1 MSHEHLYSDY
11 SDVIVVGA
19 GAVDYKLISICHKGD
34 VVVSQDYGVA
44 AMALGKAPI
53 MVQLNHRRCQLCHI
67 SHIWRIRSMKH
78 VSIFHRRTSVFLAE
92 QLKEKAGILISDG
105 KADIIC
111 GKCGAP

>member
-1 MSHEHLYSDY
+1 MY
-11 SDVIVVGA
+11 
-19 GAVDYKLISICHKGD
+19 
-34 VVVSQDYGVA
+34 
-44 AMALGKAPI
+44 
-53 MVQLNHRRCQLCHI
+53 I

-111 GKCGAP
+111 GKCGAL

>member
-1 MSHEHLYSDY
+1 MY
-11 SDVIVVGA
+11 
-19 GAVDYKLISICHKGD
+19 
-34 VVVSQDYGVA
+34 
-44 AMALGKAPI
+44 
-53 MVQLNHRRCQLCHI
+53 I

-111 GKCGAP
+111 GKCGAPKLSLCLHTPAYRNHLQRAGPDTPALSGGKIVKEHRTFHK

>member
-1 MSHEHLYSDY
+1 MY
-11 SDVIVVGA
+11 
-19 GAVDYKLISICHKGD
+19 
-34 VVVSQDYGVA
+34 
-44 AMALGKAPI
+44 
-53 MVQLNHRRCQLCHI
+53 I

-111 GKCGAP
+111 GSAVLLNNFAA